1 VRITLLGS
9 SGLPLSVRQ
18 RSLLAALALQPG
30 HVVRSERLIES
41 MWGADEKPMHVNALH
56 QHVFRLRQALDGIV
70 VSTRADGYVLEAGP
84 DDVDLHHFRQLV
96 ANARALDDDAAAARL
111 FQAALDLWQEEPLAD
126 LPATPP
132 WSDVR
137 AALEEERLEVVE
149 DHLERRL
156 RLGEDVSVEVDDL
169 IDRYPHRQRP
179 RELRSVAPEPIQRV
193 VPHQLPAD
201 LPNFTGRASALAELG
216 AIGRTVVITAIDGT
230 AGVGKTALAL
240 HHAHTVAEQF
250 PDGQLYANLRGFDP
264 DTPPLPPGDVLARF
278 LRALGI
284 AGPRIPQQLEQ
295 QANLYRMLL
304 RDRRMLVV
312 LDNAATAG
320 QVAPLL
326 PDGEGCRVVITSRN
340 RLSGLDAWPLLLD
353 VMAPEEAV
361 ALLRGMLGDAP
372 ELPELARLC
381 GYLPLALRI
390 AAANVT
396 GTVAD
401 LVEELR
407 EEEGR
412 LAALRVDDDE
422 RLAVR
427 AALDLSFRSLPAA
440 AQELFRR
447 LGAIA
452 GHDFTAE
459 VAALL
464 GTGLDQLVTAN
475 LVERQ
480 GDRYHV
486 HDLVRLYA
494 RQLLTE
500 EETDALRARLALW
513 HSGSAANASR
523 ICYVADDVLFEA
535 TDGRTFESA
544 AEALAWLD
552 AEKANLVAI
561 AATGPSAWR
570 LADATHSFFSAR
582 RDHASW
588 TAVREAGLA
597 SARQEGEIR
606 GEAAVL
612 ASEAIARMY
621 SGRSSEALVLVQ
633 QALDLAERE
642 DWHAG
647 RLRFLT
653 VLGHVCREV
662 GDMDRAAES
671 YLKVAEL
678 SHETGRLRREAHAL
692 SQLGSTCWMRGRLR
706 DAEAHHRRS
715 FALYQQ
721 IGVKNGRPLAEL
733 GCALRD
739 LGRLDEALVAFER
752 SLVEIRALGQRG
764 LESYLLDDVS
774 AVHREAGRFEQAVE
788 AGREALRIALEIND
802 PGGEVDARHSI
813 GAVLLRLGDPGAEE
827 EYRRAVSV
835 AQRIG
840 YRHGEAQALA
850 GLGRATGRAEHL
862 HQALVM
868 AREHGYGLIEG
879 TALTALATLHLPGD
893 PERALKFAQDALD
906 LHRRNGCRL
915 GEARSL
921 LVLGHGREGAWEEA
935 LKIFSEVGAPEAGDV
950 RALLKRGG
958 SSL

>member
-1 VRITLLGS
+1 M
-9 SGLPLSVRQ
+9 PLSVRQ

-41 MWGADEKPMHVNALH
+41 MWGAGEKPRHINALH

-70 VSTRADGYVLEAGP
+70 VSTQGDGYVLEARP

-96 ANARALDDDAAAARL
+96 TNARALTDDAAAARL
-111 FQAALDLWQEEPLAD
+111 FEAALALWQEEPLAD
-126 LPATPP
+126 LPDTPP

-156 RLGEDVSVEVDDL
+156 RLGEDVSAALNDL
-169 IDRYPHRQRP
+169 IDRYPHRHRP
-179 RELRSVAPEPIQRV
+179 RELQAGVAAEPVQRV
-193 VPHQLPAD
+193 VPHQLPAG
-201 LPNFTGRASALAELG
+201 LPDFTGRDSVLAELE

-240 HHAHTVAEQF
+240 HHAHRVAEQF

-284 AGPRIPQQLEQ
+284 TGPRMPQRLDQ
-295 QANLYRMLL
+295 QADLYRMLL

-312 LDNAATAG
+312 LDNAASAG

-326 PDGEGCRVVITSRN
+326 PDSDGCRVVITSRN
-340 RLSGLDAWPLLLD
+340 RLAGVDAWPVLLD
-353 VMAPEEAV
+353 VMAPEEAIT
-361 ALLRGMLGDAP
+361 LLHGLLGDSP

-396 GTVAD
+396 GTVAE
-401 LVEELR
+401 LVEDLS
-407 EEEGR
+407 EEGSR
-412 LAALRVDDDE
+412 LAALRVEEDE

-427 AALDLSFRSLPAA
+427 ATLDLSFRSLSPGAR
-440 AQELFRR
+440 ELFRT
-447 LGAIA
+447 LGAVA

-464 GTGLDQLVTAN
+464 VHEPELDQLVTAN

-480 GDRYHV
+480 GDRYHL

-494 RQLLTE
+494 RDLLTE
-500 EETDALRARLALW
+500 EETDALRKQLALW
-513 HSGSAANASR
+513 HSASAANASR
-523 ICYVADDVLFEA
+523 MCYNADDVLIEPEG
-535 TDGRTFESA
+535 GRTFDTA

-552 AEKANLVAI
+552 AEKANLVAV

-570 LADATHSFFSAR
+570 MVDAVHSFFSAR

-588 TAVREAGLA
+588 TVVREAGLA
-597 SARQEGEIR
+597 AARREGELR
-606 GEAAVL
+606 GEAAVR

-621 SGRSSEALVLVQ
+621 SGRSSEALVFAQ

-642 DWHAG
+642 NWLAG
-647 RLRFLT
+647 TLRCLT
-653 VLGHVCREV
+653 VLGHVCREI
-662 GDMDRAAES
+662 GDIDRSADC
-671 YLKVAEL
+671 YLRVARL
-678 SHETGRLRREAHAL
+678 SGEAGLPGREALAL
-692 SQLGSTCWMRGRLR
+692 SQLGSTCWLQGRLA

-715 FALYQQ
+715 FAIHQR
-721 IGVKNGRPLAEL
+721 IGTRSGRPLAEL
-733 GCALRD
+733 ACALRD
-739 LGRLDEALVAFER
+739 QGRLDEALVAVEQA
-752 SLVEIRALGQRG
+752 LAEIRELGQRG

-774 AVHREAGRFEQAVE
+774 AVHREAGRFALALE
-788 AGREALRIALEIND
+788 AGREALRIALEVND

-813 GAVLLRLGDPGAEE
+813 GAVLLRLGDPAAEE

-835 AQRIG
+835 AQRTG
-840 YRHGEAQALA
+840 YRHGEAQTLA
-850 GLGRATGRAEHL
+850 GLGRAAGRAEHL
-862 HQALVM
+862 HQALAI
-868 AREHGYGLIEG
+868 ARQHGYGLIEA
-879 TALTALATLHLPGD
+879 TALTGLASVHLSGD
-893 PERALKFAQDALD
+893 LERALKFAQEAVD

-921 LVLGHGREGAWEEA
+921 VVLGHGREGAWEEA
-935 LKIFSEVGAPEAGDV
+935 LAIFAEIGVPEVGDV
-950 RALLKRGG
+950 RALLKCGG